1 MDTASTAVLPERFET
16 HLRVLNEQVVKSNNI
31 SATQKETQLLPRAES
46 AGLLAIPTEIRL
58 QIYHYCLP
66 RKRVIVVSDPC
77 FDTSYPPTNEADD
90 SPAVEDYEEE
100 ASSIDYGGC
109 DEDPWVTQEN
119 RNNLFLVSKQISEE
133 ALDYVYGENIF
144 KLDINANGEHLLR
157 QNFPEHNIRRMRSLL
172 VVAKPRGVSYSRK
185 KKPDSVLWSWL
196 LPNLKVFRF
205 VVQPPLAARG
215 WNAPTLEED
224 MEIWA
229 EWMKAFLECFAQ
241 HLHSTT
247 SVEVDMD
254 GRKETAELVEKFL
267 PNGYRNVRCR
277 FAGDFIFKR
286 GRFMWGSDHWDEDDY
301 MYPVNSH
308 EIQQ

>member
-1 MDTASTAVLPERFET
+1 MGAPSTAALAERFET
-16 HLRVLNEQVVKSNNI
+16 HLRFLDEQVVKPNNI
-31 SATQKETQLLPRAES
+31 SATQKETQLLPRTNP
-46 AGLLAIPTEIRL
+46 AGLLTIPAEIRL

-66 RKRVIVVSDPC
+66 RRRIVVVSTPC
-77 FDTSYPPTNEADD
+77 FDTSYLSTHEVDD
-90 SPAVEDYEEE
+90 GLVVEEYEEE
-100 ASSIDYGGC
+100 TSSIDYGGC
-109 DEDPWVTQEN
+109 DEQLWVTQEN

-144 KLDINANGEHLLR
+144 KLDINANSEHLLG

-172 VVAKPRGVSYSRK
+172 VIAQPRGVSYPRK

-229 EWMKAFLECFAQ
+229 GWMKAFLECFAQ

-247 SVEVDMD
+247 RVEVDMD

-286 GRFMWGSDHWDEDDY
+286 GRFMWGSDYWDEDDY
-301 MYPVNSH
+301 LYPMNSH
-308 EIQQ
+308 DV

>member
-1 MDTASTAVLPERFET
+1 LNPALTYSSYLKNFSVAAPLPDIAMDTPSTAVLPERFET

-31 SATQKETQLLPRAES
+31 SATRKETQLLPRAES

-100 ASSIDYGGC
+100 TSSIDYGGC

-157 QNFPEHNIRRMRSLL
+157 QNFPEHNIRRMLSPGAFRTRERKSQT
-172 VVAKPRGVSYSRK
+172 VCCGRGCS
-185 KKPDSVLWSWL
+185 
-196 LPNLKVFRF
+196 
-205 VVQPPLAARG
+205 Q
-215 WNAPTLEED
+215 
-224 MEIWA
+224 I
-229 EWMKAFLECFAQ
+229 
-241 HLHSTT
+241 
-247 SVEVDMD
+247 
-254 GRKETAELVEKFL
+254 
-267 PNGYRNVRCR
+267 
-277 FAGDFIFKR
+277 
-286 GRFMWGSDHWDEDDY
+286 
-301 MYPVNSH
+301 
-308 EIQQ
+308 